1 MNAAAGNGGVAV
13 PRTWASWPLS
23 AWTGALMLAFWVGVA
38 LLGPFFAPHGEG
50 QLLTNDSFAAPGVGD
65 LLGGDYLGRD
75 VLSRLIFGARR
86 TLGLAALI
94 TLLAFTTGV
103 VLGFFAAIAGSW
115 IDGLLSRIDDVLLA
129 FPSLILALIV
139 IAALG
144 TSIPVLI
151 VTVAL
156 IEATRIFRVARSL
169 GMDIVAMD
177 YIEAARARG
186 EGSWWIM
193 WREILPNA
201 MSPLAAEFGVRFT
214 YSILFVSAL
223 SFLGLGVQPPNA
235 DWGVMVRENLQG
247 LLFGSTAPLIPAAA
261 IASVTVAI
269 NLLVD
274 WQLRQTN
281 RDDSYEPVP

>member
-1 MNAAAGNGGVAV
+1 VWIAVVVLTFWIVVA
-13 PRTWASWPLS
+13 S
-23 AWTGALMLAFWVGVA
+23 
-38 LLGPFFAPHGEG
+38 LGPVVAPHREG
-50 QLLTNDSFAAPGVGD
+50 TLLTNDSFAAPGPGSV
-65 LLGGDYLGRD
+65 LGGDYLGRD
-75 VLSRLIFGARR
+75 VFSRLVFGARR
-86 TLGLAALI
+86 TLGLATVI
-94 TLLAFTTGV
+94 TVLAFATGV
-103 VLGFFAAIAGSW
+103 ALGFLAAIAGRW
-115 IDGLLSRIDDVLLA
+115 IDGLLGRVNDVLLA

-144 TSIPVLI
+144 TSIPVLV
-151 VTVAL
+151 VTVGL
-156 IEATRIFRVARSL
+156 IEATRIFRVARAL

-177 YIEAARARG
+177 YIEVARARG
-186 EGSWWIM
+186 EGKWWIM

-201 MSPLAAEFGVRFT
+201 VSPLAAEFGVRFT

-261 IASVTVAI
+261 IASVTIAI

-274 WQLRQTN
+274 WRLRQTN
-281 RDDSYEPVP
+281 RDDSFEPLP

>member
-1 MNAAAGNGGVAV
+1 
-13 PRTWASWPLS
+13 
-23 AWTGALMLAFWVGVA
+23 MLAFVA
-38 LLGPFFAPHGEG
+38 GIA
-50 QLLTNDSFAAPGVGD
+50 
-65 LLGGDYLGRD
+65 
-75 VLSRLIFGARR
+75 
-86 TLGLAALI
+86 
-94 TLLAFTTGV
+94 
-103 VLGFFAAIAGSW
+103 LGFLAAIAGRW
-115 IDGLLSRIDDVLLA
+115 IDGMLSRVNDVLLA

-144 TSIPVLI
+144 TSIPILV

-156 IEATRIFRVARSL
+156 IEATRIFRVARAL

-177 YIEAARARG
+177 YVEAARARG
-186 EGSWWIM
+186 GGSWWIM
-193 WREILPNA
+193 WREILPNV

-274 WQLRQTN
+274 WQLRQTS
-281 RDDSYEPVP
+281 RDISYDTVP

>member
-1 MNAAAGNGGVAV
+1 LNSEIRNGARSILHAWGRI
-13 PRTWASWPLS
+13 PPS
-23 AWTGALMLAFWVGVA
+23 AWVGISVLLFWIGIALF
-38 LLGPFFAPHGEG
+38 GPWFTPHGEAE
-50 QLLTNDSFAAPGVGD
+50 LLTNDSFAPPGVAG

-75 VLSRLIFGARR
+75 ILSRLFFGARR

-94 TLLAFTTGV
+94 TILAFAVGV
-103 VLGFFAAIAGSW
+103 LLGFLSAVAGRW
-115 IDGLLSRIDDVLLA
+115 IEGTFSRVNDVLLA

-144 TSIPVLI
+144 TSLSVL
-151 VTVAL
+151 VLTVAL
-156 IEATRIFRVARSL
+156 IEATRVFRVARAL

-201 MSPLAAEFGVRFT
+201 MAPLAAEFGVRFT

-235 DWGVMVRENLQG
+235 DWGVMVKENLQG
-247 LLFGSTAPLIPAAA
+247 LLFGSMAPLIPAAA
-261 IASVTVAI
+261 IASVTIAI

-274 WQLRQTN
+274 WQQQQSS
-281 RDDSYEPVP
+281 RDVSYEPML